1 MLMSDDTLR
10 SLPTPKR
17 PENGFL
23 AWQATIGYISTE
35 HSPDALLTLNV
46 SPLENGEIAWRATA
60 SWGRF
65 AEEVRDAPSL
75 IEALRALWREV
86 DRHHIIFRSLEA
98 AVKKPINY
106 KDDQWIDTDTQASL
120 DRVIQ
125 IAQRAFG
132 NDWRI
137 VIVYQPVANPSSRV
151 QARLIARKDTINSG
165 GRGAT
170 LREACQLLYRNA
182 ANDFKG

>member
-1 MLMSDDTLR
+1 
-10 SLPTPKR
+10 
-17 PENGFL
+17 
-23 AWQATIGYISTE
+23 
-35 HSPDALLTLNV
+35 
-46 SPLENGEIAWRATA
+46 
-60 SWGRF
+60 
-65 AEEVRDAPSL
+65 
-75 IEALRALWREV
+75 
-86 DRHHIIFRSLEA
+86 
-98 AVKKPINY
+98 VKKPINY